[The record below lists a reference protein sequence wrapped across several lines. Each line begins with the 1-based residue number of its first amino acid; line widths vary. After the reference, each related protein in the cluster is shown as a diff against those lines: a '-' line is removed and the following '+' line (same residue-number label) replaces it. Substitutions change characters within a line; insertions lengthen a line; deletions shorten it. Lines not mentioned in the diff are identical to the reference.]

1 MTNVVVAM
9 EAAGRT
15 RQGIAP
21 AQPCATRD
29 SAQIKPT
36 CVTGSLLFK
45 THCKPG
51 AREVVTV
58 RIRVGSGR
66 AHRCIH
72 RVPQAH
78 ELARIQF
85 QSAHASRAVTA
96 GVLSVISAPLRL
108 FYSFR
113 PLAGWSFHAL
123 LQFLQEP
130 TSRVVKRFQNSTLSA
145 GTTGLVAH
153 SDGHRDSERKI
164 GNVRKAGGEI
174 RNVEC

>member
-1 MTNVVVAM
+1 MISPVIICGDKS

-15 RQGIAP
+15 RQGTFAP

-29 SAQIKPT
+29 SAQIEPT

-85 QSAHASRAVTA
+85 QSAHASRALMLGRHAYGLAA
-96 GVLSVISAPLRL
+96 GAGQQAYQHEKVLADARNSK
-108 FYSFR
+108 
-113 PLAGWSFHAL
+113 LAGLAAA
-123 LQFLQEP
+123 
-130 TSRVVKRFQNSTLSA
+130 VA
-145 GTTGLVAH
+145 GPQREG
-153 SDGHRDSERKI
+153 
-164 GNVRKAGGEI
+164 
-174 RNVEC
+174 

>member
-1 MTNVVVAM
+1 MSAAIVIGM

-85 QSAHASRAVTA
+85 QSAQAYQHEK
-96 GVLSVISAPLRL
+96 VLADARNSK
-108 FYSFR
+108 
-113 PLAGWSFHAL
+113 LAGLAAA
-123 LQFLQEP
+123 
-130 TSRVVKRFQNSTLSA
+130 VA
-145 GTTGLVAH
+145 GPQREG
-153 SDGHRDSERKI
+153 
-164 GNVRKAGGEI
+164 
-174 RNVEC
+174 

>member
-1 MTNVVVAM
+1 MTIIVLRNQ
-9 EAAGRT
+9 EAAGQN
-15 RQGIAP
+15 RQGTNSP

-85 QSAHASRAVTA
+85 QSGSVYRALMLGRHA
-96 GVLSVISAPLRL
+96 
-108 FYSFR
+108 Y
-113 PLAGWSFHAL
+113 
-123 LQFLQEP
+123 
-130 TSRVVKRFQNSTLSA
+130 
-145 GTTGLVAH
+145 GLVA
-153 SDGHRDSERKI
+153 D
-164 GNVRKAGGEI
+164 AGEQAYQNEKVLADA
-174 RNVEC
+174 RNSKLAGLAAAVAGPQREG

>member
-1 MTNVVVAM
+1 MSAIVIGM

-85 QSAHASRAVTA
+85 QSVHASRAVTA

-108 FYSFR
+108 FILRAVKVARHLFSFLHSALR
-113 PLAGWSFHAL
+113 VLQDFACNGAKSFHVFLSL
-123 LQFLQEP
+123 LP
-130 TSRVVKRFQNSTLSA
+130 TAPKNGRRMRQGVVRA
-145 GTTGLVAH
+145 
-153 SDGHRDSERKI
+153 
-164 GNVRKAGGEI
+164 
-174 RNVEC
+174 